1 MKTFKGPTQFINDAE
16 RGDSFVYHTGSLAI
30 DRQGN
35 DALDKQASDMLEYY
49 QRGFVELIQR
59 RVGKNKFE
67 YVAVRT
73 MDVGR
78 RYFTGC
84 YKQ

>member
-1 MKTFKGPTQFINDAE
+1 MKSFNNLNQFINDAS
-16 RGDSFVYHTGSLAI
+16 RGDTYVYHTGCLAF

-35 DALDKQASDMLEYY
+35 DLLDKRASEMLEYY

-67 YVAVRT
+67 YTAVRT
-73 MDVGR
+73 NNVGR